1 MAIYQRKKNGEL
13 QTMNYIE
20 LAIKSGGF
28 MEMDSVFLTNRL
40 ATLSTHQEKIAFIM
54 PPASVVNAYFSEI
67 YQKQGPVAA
76 TDYLLTLTTNFDGFS
91 SQPSFALE
99 GSEQCPTLRI
109 IRLNL
114 LGKSF
119 GFVFED
125 PSGNALVFSELPDE
139 VITEQILFEIAQL
152 FPQYVVTAQGR
163 KIKLRNIT
171 FGSFST
177 PVELSAL
184 TTKSENEN
192 YIQIKTLNIEDGLAH
207 YEAISSDCQKDEK
220 MIQFKEREFSLYIK
234 K

>member
-1 MAIYQRKKNGEL
+1 
-13 QTMNYIE
+13 MNYIE

-28 MEMDSVFLTNRL
+28 MEMDSVFLRNRL
-40 ATLSTHQEKIAFIM
+40 SILSTHQEKLAFIM

-91 SQPSFALE
+91 SHPSFALE

-109 IRLNL
+109 VRLNL

-119 GFVFED
+119 GFVFEN

-139 VITEQILFEIAQL
+139 VITDQILFEIAQL
-152 FPQYVVTAQGR
+152 FPQYVVTVQGR
-163 KIKLRNIT
+163 NIQLCKVS
-171 FGSFST
+171 FAPFST

-184 TTKSENEN
+184 TTKSENET
-192 YIQIKTLNIEDGLAH
+192 YIRIKTLNIEDGLAH
-207 YEAISSDCQKDEK
+207 YEDMIQDCEKDEK
-220 MIQFKEREFSLYIK
+220 MIQFKEREFSFYIK